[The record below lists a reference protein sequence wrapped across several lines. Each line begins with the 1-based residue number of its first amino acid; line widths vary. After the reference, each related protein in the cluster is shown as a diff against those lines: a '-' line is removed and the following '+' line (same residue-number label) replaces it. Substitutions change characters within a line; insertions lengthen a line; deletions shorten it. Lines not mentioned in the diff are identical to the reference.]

1 MYNSLSRVIPPIIF
15 FAEQS
20 SSSFGR
26 LPAEA
31 ETVQR
36 AQERL
41 EKVFLHRRFTYFL
54 SLCL

>member
-1 MYNSLSRVIPPIIF
+1 MYKFLSLKGNTPPNF
-15 FAEQS
+15 FSFAEQS
-20 SSSFGR
+20 ASSFGR

-41 EKVFLHRRFTYFL
+41 EKVFLHRAF
-54 SLCL
+54 S